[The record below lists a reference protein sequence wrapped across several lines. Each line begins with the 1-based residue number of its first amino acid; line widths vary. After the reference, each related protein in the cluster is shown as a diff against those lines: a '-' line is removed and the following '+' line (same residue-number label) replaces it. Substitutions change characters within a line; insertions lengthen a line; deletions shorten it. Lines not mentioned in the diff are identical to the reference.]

1 MQTIWIIDHY
11 SSEPKYGGISRQ
23 YDFARELGMRGY
35 RVVVISSSF
44 CHFTHRYISKK
55 NIKISQLAKNIHY
68 VYIKTSSYYS
78 NKGIGRARS
87 MISFLIKVLR
97 YEAIIAK
104 KYGNPDVVTGCSV
117 HPLAWLA
124 AYHIAKKYNIRF
136 IAEVRDFWP
145 QIWIASG
152 IKKPMNPMVLFFG
165 AIQKWVYKHADRI
178 IYSLNHGDRYLCDEL
193 GVPKNKIFLI
203 GQPMDC
209 KRFDTNKEKLYL
221 LPPQIYNFISNGFI
235 CSFAG
240 YYMAYEG
247 VYVMLEA
254 LRILESRDLPVKMVF
269 VGSGQEKEGMLNYIK
284 ENKLQNALIY
294 DRIPKEVIPVL
305 ISCSDVCMAHLAVQ
319 GHKEVYQYGVSKNK
333 INEYLYSG
341 ACTLYGSF
349 YHDDEVS
356 ESGGGIVFEPYKA
369 SDLADKIEQVYYMT
383 EEERRQ
389 YGIRGREYI
398 KNNHSVEI
406 LADKMLKVLFQ

>member
-44 CHFTHRYISKK
+44 SHFTHRYISKK
-55 NIKISQLAKNIHY
+55 NIKISQLVKNIHY

-145 QIWIASG
+145 QI
-152 IKKPMNPMVLFFG
+152 
-165 AIQKWVYKHADRI
+165 
-178 IYSLNHGDRYLCDEL
+178 
-193 GVPKNKIFLI
+193 
-203 GQPMDC
+203 
-209 KRFDTNKEKLYL
+209 
-221 LPPQIYNFISNGFI
+221 
-235 CSFAG
+235 
-240 YYMAYEG
+240 
-247 VYVMLEA
+247 
-254 LRILESRDLPVKMVF
+254 
-269 VGSGQEKEGMLNYIK
+269 
-284 ENKLQNALIY
+284 
-294 DRIPKEVIPVL
+294 
-305 ISCSDVCMAHLAVQ
+305 
-319 GHKEVYQYGVSKNK
+319 
-333 INEYLYSG
+333 
-341 ACTLYGSF
+341 
-349 YHDDEVS
+349 
-356 ESGGGIVFEPYKA
+356 
-369 SDLADKIEQVYYMT
+369 
-383 EEERRQ
+383 
-389 YGIRGREYI
+389 
-398 KNNHSVEI
+398 
-406 LADKMLKVLFQ
+406 